1 MPTPRNIRDLIREGR
16 LPPPRTQGVA
26 ARGSRRPAGGA
37 RTSRDGPGGG
47 PGIPSLARR
56 RPREVP
62 IAPPRT
68 REHLSPP
75 FMGIGGL
82 VQRMQMGGPA
92 QVGLGGMG
100 RPGMGQ
106 QLQAPPMMP
115 PGMPPGMPP
124 PGMAPPG
131 MPPPGMGLQG
141 MGQQRAQ
148 PMGGAYQQAMAGY
161 GQPMG
166 MGLGGMGRPGMGQ
179 QRRDMGQQLS
189 ARSQL
194 AGAQPGRA
202 ATRGIGPGMAYGG
215 VPRLQGGQQV
225 PPMPMGPPPGPPP
238 GPALGGGGPNRLDAL
253 RGAPDIP
260 LAGGPGGPGGPGPGG
275 PPIEEE
281 GDPTEGL
288 SAAIAETA
296 LANAGDPFQALEI
309 LDQAIAMVEAELPE
323 EDTGG
328 VPDIEALLGGGGGG
342 PDIGAMLGGG
352 GGGPDPMAM
361 V

>member
-1 MPTPRNIRDLIREGR
+1 MPIPRNIRDLPGYGG
-16 LPPPRTQGVA
+16 RTQGVA
-26 ARGSRRPAGGA
+26 ARGRRRPAGGA

-56 RPREVP
+56 RRRPSPEDEVP
-62 IAPPRT
+62 MAPPG
-68 REHLSPP
+68 LPDY
-75 FMGIGGL
+75 MGIGGL
-82 VQRMQMGGPA
+82 VQRLQGGGPA

-106 QLQAPPMMP
+106 QLQAPPMM
-115 PGMPPGMPP
+115 
-124 PGMAPPG
+124 PPG

-179 QRRDMGQQLS
+179 QRRGMGQQLS

-215 VPRLQGGQQV
+215 VPRLQGGSPV
-225 PPMPMGPPPGPPP
+225 PPMPPGPPP

-253 RGAPDIP
+253 RGAPDMP
-260 LAGGPGGPGGPGPGG
+260 LIAGGGGGGDV
-275 PPIEEE
+275 IEEE
-281 GDPTEGL
+281 GDPTAGL
-288 SAAIAETA
+288 STAIADTLESNTSGIDEQLDI
-296 LANAGDPFQALEI
+296 LADVEEQLLTRAGEGD
-309 LDQAIAMVEAELPE
+309 M
-323 EDTGG
+323 GG
-328 VPDIEALLGGGGGG
+328 VPDIETLLGGGGGG
-342 PDIGAMLGGG
+342 SDIEALLGG

>member
-1 MPTPRNIRDLIREGR
+1 MPLPRDLSRRIH
-16 LPPPRTQGVA
+16 TA

-56 RPREVP
+56 RRRPREVP
-62 IAPPRT
+62 MAPPRD
-68 REHLSPP
+68 PG

-82 VQRMQMGGPA
+82 VQRLQGGGPA

-115 PGMPPGMPP
+115 PGMPP
-124 PGMAPPG
+124 PG
-131 MPPPGMGLQG
+131 GMGLQG
-141 MGQQRAQ
+141 MGQQQRQ
-148 PMGGAYQQAMAGY
+148 PMGGPQQQAMAGAQRQAMGLGGMGQQRQPMGGY

-166 MGLGGMGRPGMGQ
+166 MGRPGMDQ

-225 PPMPMGPPPGPPP
+225 PPMPPGPGGPMPMGPPP

-260 LAGGPGGPGGPGPGG
+260 LAGGPGIPGAGPGGDV
-275 PPIEEE
+275 IEEE
-281 GDPTEGL
+281 GGTEGL
-288 SAAIAETA
+288 PGAIVDT
-296 LANAGDPFQALEI
+296 LMANTGGDPFQTLDI
-309 LDQAIAMVEAELPE
+309 LDQAVAMVEAELPE

-342 PDIGAMLGGG
+342 EPDIEALLGG